1 MKTIINIFVLTVL
14 TVFILTSSAFPRTV
28 VPDSAAAADSMKLIT
43 NYSLFSEYYKNKDY
57 QSALPYAW
65 IVLKMN
71 PKKFSQWI
79 FFKMEDGYWFLH
91 DSSNASQAKI
101 KSIDDTIRY
110 FYNFAMKYYP
120 ASAGYFEARK
130 AYVSELWLHMNP
142 DTVIKE
148 YEKAIKDDSTIST
161 YYYDRLGQL
170 YKDNASDSNN
180 YKTKAIDLY
189 TYLSTKEP
197 NNPQW
202 TTELSSLVENVTKL
216 AEIRKKL
223 WDLDKNNL
231 TKAWNFAITALK
243 ANMNSEAIS
252 ALEFLTNKAPTNVN
266 YWVQLASA
274 YQKVNNLDKAEEA
287 YKKLIQLNPKNKD
300 YYLNLGIVYKDQKR
314 YALARTEY
322 LKANDVAKGWGQA
335 IFYEGLLYE
344 QAASSC
350 EFNFDAKTV
359 YLLAVETY
367 RRALSIDPS
376 LAQAKDRI
384 SALSDS
390 IPTKEDY
397 FFRGYKKGQVIPIK
411 GKCYDWINKSITVP

>member
-1 MKTIINIFVLTVL
+1 M
-14 TVFILTSSAFPRTV
+14 LTSSASSQTAV
-28 VPDSAAAADSMKLIT
+28 SDSVAAADSMKLIA

-57 QSALPYAW
+57 QSAMPYGW
-65 IVLKMN
+65 IVLRMN

-79 FFKMEDGYWFLH
+79 FYKMDDAYLFLH
-91 DSSNASQAKI
+91 DSSNASKEQI
-101 KSIDDTIRY
+101 KTIDDTIRY
-110 FYNFAMKYYP
+110 FYDIAIKYFP
-120 ASAGYFEARK
+120 GSKGYFQAQK
-130 AYVSELWLHMNP
+130 AYVSETWLHMSP

-161 YYYDRLGQL
+161 YYYNELGQL
-170 YKDNASDSNN
+170 YKDNANDSNN
-180 YKTKAIDLY
+180 YKEKATELY

-197 NNPQW
+197 NNTQW
-202 TTELSSLVENVTKL
+202 TTELSSLVDNIKKL

-243 ANMNSEAIS
+243 ADMNSEAIS
-252 ALEFLTNKAPTNVN
+252 ALEFLTNKAPTNVT

-274 YQKVNNLDKAEEA
+274 YQKVNNLDKAEES

-314 YALARTEY
+314 YAQARVEY
-322 LKANDVAKGWGQA
+322 LKANEIAKGWGQA

-350 EFNFDAKTV
+350 EFNFDAKMV

-367 RRALSIDPS
+367 KKALSIEPG

-390 IPTKEDY
+390 LPTKEDY
-397 FFRGYKKGQVIPIK
+397 FFRGYKKGQVIPIQ
-411 GKCYDWINKSITVP
+411 GKCFGWINKSITVP